1 MVSLLCF
8 VLVHWNSIFCLFIP
22 SAMCL
27 QVYYVKQDISTKIY
41 FTVCVSVDSFV
52 TFWHGGIRARESS
65 DKWFQGGGGGNLRN
79 TIFAVTSFLNG
90 PYTTGF
96 FKIVSFAK
104 KNNFWALCW
113 VLGKADFTLLF
124 FLKYFRIFGHNIW
137 ALETL
142 WVIDVQSI
150 IFILK

>member
-1 MVSLLCF
+1 MEGLGQEK
-8 VLVHWNSIFCLFIP
+8 
-22 SAMCL
+22 A
-27 QVYYVKQDISTKIY
+27 
-41 FTVCVSVDSFV
+41 V
-52 TFWHGGIRARESS
+52 TNDFKGGGGGGGVGEERGVASGFR
-65 DKWFQGGGGGNLRN
+65 GGGGNLRN

>member
-1 MVSLLCF
+1 MEGLGQEK
-8 VLVHWNSIFCLFIP
+8 
-22 SAMCL
+22 A
-27 QVYYVKQDISTKIY
+27 
-41 FTVCVSVDSFV
+41 V
-52 TFWHGGIRARESS
+52 TNDFKGG
-65 DKWFQGGGGGNLRN
+65 GGGGGNLRN